1 MHWHRHVLP
10 CLSYISSRLRQER
23 VAQRTFSTVTSFTFT
38 GPSRFLLFFCIDPF
52 SLWFLTSVFASGTW
66 TASLCWS
73 RASSSSDSASSRS
86 STSYASSPPL
96 LSDDI
101 SLTFRDELLDGA
113 AEERRYSFSS
123 AFLRVSASI
132 LKYQAIRIKQLEKNA
147 LKMSQLKMMWKI
159 KKMLRNHAWN
169 S

>member
-1 MHWHRHVLP
+1 
-10 CLSYISSRLRQER
+10 
-23 VAQRTFSTVTSFTFT
+23 
-38 GPSRFLLFFCIDPF
+38 
-52 SLWFLTSVFASGTW
+52 
-66 TASLCWS
+66 
-73 RASSSSDSASSRS
+73 
-86 STSYASSPPL
+86 L

-147 LKMSQLKMMWKI
+147 LKMSQLKMM
-159 KKMLRNHAWN
+159 
-169 S
+169 